1 VAVIDNDLLEEIRD
15 EARAAH
21 DRYGQFTSTH
31 EALGVLV
38 EEMDELKRAI
48 RKNAMGSVAMEAKQ
62 VSAVAGRLFA
72 HAEAAL
78 QGCAVD
84 FCERS
89 GCK

>member
-1 VAVIDNDLLEEIRD
+1 MAVISDELMEEIRD
-15 EARAAH
+15 EAQEAH

-48 RKNAMGSVAMEAKQ
+48 QENAMESVSIEAKQ
-62 VSAVAGRLFA
+62 VSAVAGRLYA

-78 QGCAVD
+78 QGCAID

>member
-1 VAVIDNDLLEEIRD
+1 MAVIDDELLEEIRD
-15 EARAAH
+15 EAQAAH
-21 DRYGQFTSTH
+21 DRYGQFASTH
-31 EALGVLV
+31 EAMGVLV

-48 RKNAMGSVAMEAKQ
+48 QKNAMASVAMEAKQ

-84 FCERS
+84 FWKRS
-89 GCK
+89 GCE